1 MEAVKKIYKYSVT
14 VIDLCLSVVILILF
28 IFFLTMLHDKYT
40 LQEKRI
46 ELLERE
52 LGILK
57 YQNSPKQFTT
67 KNITNI

>member
-1 MEAVKKIYKYSVT
+1 MEAVKKIYKYSV
-14 VIDLCLSVVILILF
+14 IDLCLSVVISVLLI
-28 IFFLTMLHDKYT
+28 FLLTLVYNRYT

-57 YQNSPKQFTT
+57 YQNSPEQFTT
-67 KNITNI
+67 KNLTNI